1 MTKRDKP
8 SNPKPKAARR
18 RWARRAPLLAP
29 AALAAVLAAG
39 GDPASADENAR
50 DSSATEDGARDTEK
64 LTSHAQ
70 LRRLAEHP
78 DRERRLSLAALLP
91 GILAWMTPLERVELI
106 AGWASSDSPHLRLA
120 IARGLRHMTPV
131 PGALTAIEH
140 LAADPD
146 PAVRA
151 AIVEAAWLRRR
162 ESPERLMTVLH
173 RLAEDDNLFVQEVA
187 RLALGDA

>member
-8 SNPKPKAARR
+8 RNSRPTAAHR
-18 RWARRAPLLAP
+18 RWTRRAPLLAP
-29 AALAAVLAAG
+29 AALAAMLAT
-39 GDPASADENAR
+39 GDPASAGQSTRETGAAEAA
-50 DSSATEDGARDTEK
+50 SS

-78 DRERRLSLAALLP
+78 DRERRLPLAALLP
-91 GILAWMTPLERVELI
+91 DVLAWMTPLERVELI
-106 AGWASSDSPHLRLA
+106 AGWASSRSPRLRLA
-120 IARGLRHMTPV
+120 IARGLRHMSPV
-131 PGALTAIEH
+131 PGSLTAIEH
-140 LAADPD
+140 LAGDRD

-151 AIVEAAWLRRR
+151 AIAEAAWLRRR
-162 ESPERLMTVLH
+162 ESPGRLIAVLH

>member
-8 SNPKPKAARR
+8 RNPKPKAARR

-29 AALAAVLAAG
+29 AALAAVLAG
-39 GDPASADENAR
+39 GDPARADEIAR
-50 DSSATEDGARDTEK
+50 GSGAAEDSAGDADR

-106 AGWASSDSPHLRLA
+106 AGWASSESPHLRLA
-120 IARGLRHMTPV
+120 IARGLRHMSPV

-173 RLAEDDNLFVQEVA
+173 RLAGDDNLFVQEVA